1 MDNADVLAQL
11 HAINARVDAWSSDCS
26 TCPRKTGRYGSSR
39 SSWPTSDRNCS
50 PKRAGT
56 FARRSDDRAAEIAG
70 AAYVSSEP
78 VNIRIL
84 DREYTIG
91 VDPDGRESLMAAA
104 KLLDGKMREVRGA
117 NRMAAVDR
125 IAVLAALNLAHELQQ
140 LRDSGSGQDREIA
153 RTLTELQRKLDSAI
167 DAAASSGA

>member
-1 MDNADVLAQL
+1 
-11 HAINARVDAWSSDCS
+11 
-26 TCPRKTGRYGSSR
+26 
-39 SSWPTSDRNCS
+39 
-50 PKRAGT
+50 
-56 FARRSDDRAAEIAG
+56 
-70 AAYVSSEP
+70 VSSEP

-91 VDPDGRESLMAAA
+91 VEPDARDSLMAAA

-140 LRDSGSGQDREIA
+140 LREAGDGDTREVS
-153 RTLTELQRKLDSAI
+153 RTLDALRRKLDSVLRDDIPPAT
-167 DAAASSGA
+167 A